1 MRAYVCA
8 EIQIAKNAQKMIE
21 LERKKSFVTQLVMDE
36 NQKGGDST
44 DKQRLEAYRSNIAE
58 IKELQHKLEHLT
70 SDDSLVSNSV
80 ILDYRKGYP
89 QPQSVVGYDLNLERQ
104 RRARWTKRLA
114 VLQTEINEVEAWIE
128 AIPDGVTRRC
138 FRMVYVDGMTQRQ
151 VAKQIH
157 LDRSCISRKMDGY
170 LKNAHKT
177 PKTPL

>member
-104 RRARWTKRLA
+104 RRARWTARLA
-114 VLQTEINEVEAWIE
+114 QLQAEVNEVEAWIE

-138 FRMVYVDGMTQRQ
+138 FRMYYVDGLKQEQ
-151 VAKQIH
+151 IAKRIH
-157 LDRSCISRKMDGY
+157 LSQAAVSKKIAVFCKME
-170 LKNAHKT
+170 
-177 PKTPL
+177 